1 MAALTASQVL
11 LAAGVVLCCALV
23 AFPRGALAGNLWL
36 ADGVAGNDLL
46 VGRRDAVIGD
56 QAWALTE
63 GIAWFAAMLL
73 AALVIRWVETARAA
87 IRSRAALMDSVQR
100 GACGTDAPLLL
111 FMVAYVAGARRRL
124 PRSARSSIDICSRWF
139 PPSRSSCC
147 EARRRRGRLGRSHA
161 LGHGALAWLAVSAF
175 VMAANSFGL

>member
-1 MAALTASQVL
+1 M
-11 LAAGVVLCCALV
+11 LAAGSVLCCALV
-23 AFPRGALAGNLWL
+23 AFPRGALTGNLWL

-87 IRSRAALMDSVQR
+87 IRSRAAFMESLQR

-111 FMVAYVAGARRRL
+111 FMVAYVAGVVTFASVGTILDRYL
-124 PRSARSSIDICSRWF
+124 F
-139 PPSRSSCC
+139 PLVP
-147 EARRRRGRLGRSHA
+147 AVAIVLLRGAPG
-161 LGHGALAWLAVSAF
+161 GNV
-175 VMAANSFGL
+175 